1 MARRFCT
8 AILSLALAATS
19 AAQLGTRTIDS
30 TSAVLTPGEARANH
44 ALDMAKKMGSPELYA
59 WLKPM
64 PKGADLHMHL
74 SGAIYAETFIAEGV
88 AQGLCVDTT
97 TFAFVKQAPE
107 TPAGK
112 CAGGQMPAADLIK
125 DQKLYDKLIDSF
137 SMRSFV
143 PYAGFNGH
151 DQFFTTFD
159 RFSGP
164 KNVQGAWLAEVAARA
179 ASQNEQYL
187 EIMNTPSFDHAAD
200 AGYKL
205 GWPKDFTDANHM
217 AVLAKLRDQLLAGGL
232 RADIAIDRE
241 ELAQALSG
249 ERGALHCPRVGAG
262 APAVTEA
269 DAGENDHGCG
279 VNIHFLYQVLRGFP
293 PEQVFA
299 QTLLGF
305 ELANTNPQVVG
316 INFVRAEDRRD
327 AMAEYHTEMLMLDY
341 LHSAY
346 PKVHISLHAGE
357 LAPGMVPP
365 EGMTFHIR
373 EAVELG
379 HAERIGHGIDV
390 LYEDHPRDLLKEM
403 AAKHVMV
410 EVNLTSNDVI
420 LGVKGTDHPLAAYR
434 AAGVPSALSTDDEG
448 VSRID
453 LTHEYVK
460 GVIEQNL
467 RYTDL
472 KQMARTS
479 LEHSFL
485 PGDSL
490 WAAPDKFTARV
501 AACTAPIAANSQP
514 APACE
519 AALKASEK
527 AAAQW
532 ELERRFAA
540 FESGIQ

>member
-1 MARRFCT
+1 MARRFLT
-8 AILSLALAATS
+8 AILSLAMAATC
-19 AAQLGTRTIDS
+19 AAQLGMRTMDS
-30 TSAVLTPGEARANH
+30 SPAVLTPGEGRASR
-44 ALDMAKKMGSPELYA
+44 ALDLAKKMGAPELYA
-59 WLKPM
+59 LLKPM

-88 AQGLCVDTT
+88 QQGFCVDTHAL
-97 TFAFVKQAPE
+97 AFVKPE
-107 TPAGK
+107 AAGK
-112 CAGGQMPAADLIK
+112 CADGQMLASDLVK
-125 DQKLYDKLIDSF
+125 NQGLYDKLIDSF

-143 PYAGFNGH
+143 SYAGFNGH

-159 RFSGP
+159 RFGGL
-164 KNVQGAWLAEVAARA
+164 KNVQGQWLAEVAARA

-187 EIMNTPSFDHAAD
+187 EIMNTPSFDHAWD
-200 AGYKL
+200 AGYKV
-205 GWPKDFTDANHM
+205 GWPKEFNDANHM
-217 AVLAKLRDQLLAGGL
+217 TLLAKLRDQLFANGL

-241 ELAQALSG
+241 ELAQAMSS
-249 ERGALHCPRVGAG
+249 ERGALHCPRN
-262 APAVTEA
+262 
-269 DAGENDHGCG
+269 AGEKPAAEPEAADSDHGCG
-279 VNIHFLYQVLRGFP
+279 VNIHFMYQVLRGFP

-305 ELANTNPQVVG
+305 ELASTNPQVVG

-346 PKVHISLHAGE
+346 PNVHISLHAGE

-365 EGMTFHIR
+365 EGLTFHIR

-390 LYEDHPRDLLKEM
+390 LYENHPRELLKEM
-403 AAKHVMV
+403 ATKHIMV
-410 EVNLTSNDVI
+410 EINLTSNDVI

-434 AAGVPSALSTDDEG
+434 AAGVPMALSTDDEG

-460 GVIEQNL
+460 GAMEQNL

-479 LEHSFL
+479 LEHAFL
-485 PGDSL
+485 KGDSL
-490 WAAPDKFTARV
+490 WASEDKFTARV
-501 AACTAPIAANSQP
+501 TACAAPITADSQP
-514 APACE
+514 TPACD
-519 AALKASEK
+519 AVLKASEK

-532 ELERRFAA
+532 ELERRFAV
-540 FESGIQ
+540 FESSIQ